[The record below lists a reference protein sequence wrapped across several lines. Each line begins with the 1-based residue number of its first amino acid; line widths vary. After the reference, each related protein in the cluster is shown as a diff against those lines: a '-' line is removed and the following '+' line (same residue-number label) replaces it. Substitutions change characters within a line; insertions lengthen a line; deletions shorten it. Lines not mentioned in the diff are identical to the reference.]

1 MAMLFDTLEA
11 SRQLQEAGFEKAKA
25 DALVTTFSRNM
36 VENVATR
43 DDLTVLGQRLTIR
56 FGASG
61 HARHRPAASQSQSPC
76 IAGRV
81 MREGF
86 PAGGISPGCC

>member
-56 FGASG
+56 FGAMVAG
-61 HARHRPAASQSQSPC
+61 ATAILLAAMA
-76 IAGRV
+76 IATAILLA
-81 MREGF
+81 
-86 PAGGISPGCC
+86 AG